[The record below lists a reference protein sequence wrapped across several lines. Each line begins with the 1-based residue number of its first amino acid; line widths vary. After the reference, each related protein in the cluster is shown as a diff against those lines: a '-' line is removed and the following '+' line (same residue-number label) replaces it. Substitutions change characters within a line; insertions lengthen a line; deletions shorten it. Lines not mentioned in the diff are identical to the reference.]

1 IGSDIISFS
10 FFRTTIIAINS
21 AQPALD
27 LFEKRS
33 AIYSGRT
40 CPPALGE
47 PTLMNW
53 GNFIGFV
60 GYSDLWRKYRRMMH
74 IWLNK
79 QAVTVFYPSQQRQAR
94 LLLQRLLSR
103 SDDLSASE
111 ELDLELYMTISSTL
125 LKTIYGY
132 NLQRLDDPFL
142 LGMKEAAT
150 LFGKAASPSN
160 FLVNVCPALMYVPD
174 WFPGAGWKKTL
185 REWGKKK
192 DEVFDGIFNWT
203 KAQIA
208 AGNDEISVVASLLQD
223 IDKWGQDEEEA
234 SEVIKEVAAD
244 LFGGGTET
252 TVNSVVAFI
261 LAMLLFPEVQA
272 KAQQEIDAVVGT
284 SRLPTM
290 DDRSQL
296 PYVERLIQEV
306 LRWQPIAP
314 LAIPHVCAEENE
326 YRGYR
331 IPRGAIMAMSRDER
345 VYRNPE
351 DFDPDRYLDPDVP
364 VAPGFGW
371 GRRLCAG
378 IHYANASL
386 FITIVSILAGFN
398 ITMRKDDDGNDIV
411 PTTEGAGSSLAYHP
425 KPFKCKFTPRSD
437 FHAELIR
444 RGA

>member
-1 IGSDIISFS
+1 MDSSNKNVILCFGTIAAGALLITLARKKRRSSLSLPPGPQSYPFVGHLLSMPKSFEHLRFAELGRQIGSDIISFS

-111 ELDLELYMTISSTL
+111 KLDLELYMTISSTL

-150 LFGKAASPSN
+150 LFGKAASPS
-160 FLVNVCPALMYVPD
+160 
-174 WFPGAGWKKTL
+174 
-185 REWGKKK
+185 
-192 DEVFDGIFNWT
+192 
-203 KAQIA
+203 
-208 AGNDEISVVASLLQD
+208 S
-223 IDKWGQDEEEA
+223 
-234 SEVIKEVAAD
+234 
-244 LFGGGTET
+244 
-252 TVNSVVAFI
+252 
-261 LAMLLFPEVQA
+261 
-272 KAQQEIDAVVGT
+272 
-284 SRLPTM
+284 
-290 DDRSQL
+290 
-296 PYVERLIQEV
+296 
-306 LRWQPIAP
+306 
-314 LAIPHVCAEENE
+314 
-326 YRGYR
+326 
-331 IPRGAIMAMSRDER
+331 MSRS
-345 VYRNPE
+345 
-351 DFDPDRYLDPDVP
+351 
-364 VAPGFGW
+364 G
-371 GRRLCAG
+371 
-378 IHYANASL
+378 
-386 FITIVSILAGFN
+386 
-398 ITMRKDDDGNDIV
+398 
-411 PTTEGAGSSLAYHP
+411 
-425 KPFKCKFTPRSD
+425 
-437 FHAELIR
+437 
-444 RGA
+444 